1 MRHCLQRLRC
11 PIAAAV
17 VYPYLF
23 SRTTVNKRFLW
34 NLLASLCVLLFP
46 FALSAQQHDPAMY
59 QELHWRMIGPFRGG
73 RTVAISGV
81 PGQPNVF
88 YMAPNNGGVWKTTDF
103 GHTWNPIFD
112 GQSKDDQPNDD
123 HRSGSI
129 GALAVAPS
137 NPNTIYVGSG
147 EGLRRPD
154 LSVGDGIYKSTD
166 AGRTWQHLGLRDAQQ
181 IGSILVDP
189 KDANRVFVAALGHPY
204 GPNAERG
211 VYRSL
216 DGGQT
221 WQKVL
226 YKDDN
231 TGAIDLVFDPRNSQ
245 VIFAGMWASRRP
257 PWTTDDSYD
266 GPGSG
271 LYKSIDGGNNWRQ
284 ITKGLPSEAGK
295 LGRIGLA
302 VSPSEPDRMY
312 ALVDARKNG
321 GVYRSDDAGESWQLV
336 NTEDRVWGRGDD
348 FACVRVD
355 PRNRDVIYVANTTT
369 YRSTDAGKTF
379 TAIKGAPGGDDYHTI
394 WINPENPDIIAL
406 GVDQGAT
413 ISVNGGQT
421 WSSWYNQPTAQFYH
435 VITDNEFPYWVYG
448 GQQESGSIATA
459 SRSDFGEITF
469 RDWTTVGAEE
479 YAYIAPD
486 PLHPNLIY
494 GGKVTVFDRNTGQ
507 TRDVSPVVL
516 RTGQYRFNRTAPL
529 IFSAADPHSLYLGS
543 NVLFATRDGGN
554 SWQIVS
560 PDLTREDPGSPATL
574 GPFVEADPAKGKH
587 RGVIYSIAPSPKD
600 ANLIWAGTDDG
611 LIHVTRDGGKNW
623 QNVTPPE
630 LTPWSKLAQMDASH
644 SDTATAYAAV
654 NRFRLDDLHP
664 YIYRTHDGGKSWQ
677 KIVSGLPDNE
687 PVNTV
692 REDPERKGLLFA
704 GTERSVYVSWDDGD
718 HWQSLKM
725 NLPPTSIRDLVVH
738 HDDVVVGTHGRSFWI
753 LDNITPMRQFSPEV
767 ADAPAHLFAPQLTYR
782 VRRNNNT
789 DTPLPP
795 EEPAGQNPPDGA
807 MIDYWLQTKTAAP
820 GAVILEIVDGSSG
833 RVVRHFSSA
842 DKPEPVDANAKELN
856 VPTYWVRPVQT
867 LSAAPGMHRF
877 IWDLTYP
884 APDVLSH
891 EYPISAIYHDTPRYP
906 LGATVLPGQYKLVL
920 TVGGKSYTQPL
931 DVRMDPRVKTSPEDL
946 RRQFEL
952 DRKIADAL
960 HKDYAALQ
968 QVRSLRSQLKALATK
983 IFTAGSP
990 STSLRAGS
998 EGHRESRGPD
1008 AIKKTAAA
1016 LEAKAAPIEGEEGGY
1031 GTRYLSTPEGR
1042 SLARLN
1048 GGLNALVSALDTA
1061 DAAPTTQQVTM
1072 FIELERALEEQLSA
1086 WGQLKSKDIPE
1097 LNEQLKKAGLP
1108 LIDLQKPVPGA
1119 TDAAR
1124 TTSQDR
1130 DKDVE

>member
-1 MRHCLQRLRC
+1 MNKCFFWILQ
-11 PIAAAV
+11 
-17 VYPYLF
+17 
-23 SRTTVNKRFLW
+23 
-34 NLLASLCVLLFP
+34 ASLCVLLLP
-46 FALSAQQHDPAMY
+46 LTLSAQPYDPAMY
-59 QELHWRMIGPFRGG
+59 QELRWRMIGPFRGG

-103 GHTWNPIFD
+103 GRTWNPIFD
-112 GQSKDDQPNDD
+112 EQPNNDQPT
-123 HRSGSI
+123 GSI

-166 AGRTWQHLGLRDAQQ
+166 AGRTWQHLGQPDGALRNAQQ
-181 IGSILVDP
+181 IASIIVDP
-189 KDANRVFVAALGHPY
+189 KDPNRLFVAAQGHPY
-204 GPNAERG
+204 GPNPERG
-211 VYRSL
+211 IYRSL

-221 WQKVL
+221 FQKVL
-226 YKDDN
+226 YKDEN
-231 TGAIDLVFDPRNSQ
+231 VGGMDLVFDPRNSQ
-245 VIFAGMWASRRP
+245 VIFASMWASRRP
-257 PWTTDDSYD
+257 PWTTGGGYS

-271 LYKSIDGGNNWRQ
+271 LYKSTDGGTTWRQ
-284 ITKGLPSEAGK
+284 LTNGLPGEAEGI
-295 LGRIGLA
+295 GRIGPA
-302 VSPSEPDRMY
+302 VSPSDPDRMY
-312 ALVDARKNG
+312 AWVNAETRNTTKANAKKASG
-321 GVYRSDDAGESWQLV
+321 IYRSDDAGESWQQM
-336 NTEDRVWGRGDD
+336 NNEERIWGRGDD
-348 FACVRVD
+348 FGCVRVD
-355 PRNRDVIYVANTTT
+355 PRNKDVIYVANTST
-369 YRSTDAGKTF
+369 YRSVDAGKNF

-394 WINPENPDIIAL
+394 WINPENPDIIAIAL
-406 GVDQGAT
+406 DQGAT

-448 GQQESGSIATA
+448 GQQESGSIGTA

-469 RDWTTVGAEE
+469 RDWTTVGVEE
-479 YAYIAPD
+479 YGYVAPD

-529 IFSAADPHSLYLGS
+529 IFSTADPHVLYLGS

-560 PDLTREDPGSPATL
+560 PDLTREDPGIPATL
-574 GPFVEADPAKGKH
+574 GPFLEADPAKGKH

-600 ANLIWAGTDDG
+600 ASLIWAGTDDG
-611 LIHVTRDGGKNW
+611 LIQVTRDGGKAW
-623 QNVTPPE
+623 RNVTPPE

-644 SDTATAYAAV
+644 FDSTTAYAAV

-664 YIYRTHDGGKSWQ
+664 YIYRTHDGGATWQ

-725 NLPPTSIRDLVVH
+725 NLPATSIRDLVVH

-753 LDNITPMRQFSPEV
+753 LDNITPLRQFNS
-767 ADAPAHLFAPQLTYR
+767 AIAKATAHLFAPQTTYR

-807 MIDYWLQTKTAAP
+807 IIDYWLRTSTSGP
-820 GAVILEIVDGSSG
+820 VTLEIVDASG
-833 RVVRHFSSA
+833 KVVRHFSSD
-842 DKPEPVDANAKELN
+842 DKGKPVDAREFN
-856 VPTYWVRPVQT
+856 VPMYWVRPALT
-867 LSAAPGMHRF
+867 LSAKAGMHRF
-877 IWDLTYP
+877 VWDLTYP
-884 APDVLSH
+884 APEVLTRD
-891 EYPISAIYHDTPRYP
+891 YPISAIYHDTPLHP
-906 LGATVLPGQYKLVL
+906 LGATVLPGQYNLVL
-920 TVGGKSYTQPL
+920 TVGGKGYTQPL
-931 DVRMDPRVKTSPEDL
+931 TIRMDPRVKTSPEDL
-946 RRQFEL
+946 RLHFDL

-960 HKDYAALQ
+960 HQDFEALQ
-968 QVRSLRSQLKALATK
+968 QVRSLRAQLKALSGA
-983 IFTAGSP
+983 
-990 STSLRAGS
+990 
-998 EGHRESRGPD
+998 PD
-1008 AIKKTAAA
+1008 AIKMTAAD
-1016 LEAKAAPIEGEEGGY
+1016 LETKAASIEGEEGGA
-1031 GTRYLSTPEGR
+1031 RYLSTPEGR
-1042 SLARLN
+1042 SLSRLN
-1048 GGLNALVSALDTA
+1048 NGLGAIVGALDTA
-1061 DAAPTTQQVTM
+1061 DAAPTTQQVAM
-1072 FIELERALEEQLSA
+1072 FGELEKALAEQLSA
-1086 WGQLKSKDIPE
+1086 WEQVKAKDIPS

-1108 LIDLQKPVPGA
+1108 VIDVRKPASGA
-1119 TDAAR
+1119 RGAGDTA
-1124 TTSQDR
+1124 SQNRDR
-1130 DKDVE
+1130 NEE

>member
-1 MRHCLQRLRC
+1 
-11 PIAAAV
+11 
-17 VYPYLF
+17 
-23 SRTTVNKRFLW
+23 
-34 NLLASLCVLLFP
+34 LLFP
-46 FALSAQQHDPAMY
+46 FALSAQPYDPAMY
-59 QELHWRMIGPFRGG
+59 KELHWRMIGPFRGG

-88 YMAPNNGGVWKTTDF
+88 YMAPNNGGVWKTTDS
-103 GHTWNPIFD
+103 GRTWNPIFD
-112 GQSKDDQPNDD
+112 GQPKDDHP
-123 HRSGSI
+123 SGSI

-154 LSVGDGIYKSTD
+154 LSVGDGIYKSND
-166 AGRTWQHLGLRDAQQ
+166 AGLTWQHLGQRDGALRDAQQ

-204 GPNAERG
+204 GPNSERG

-221 WQKVL
+221 WQKIL
-226 YKDDN
+226 YKDEN
-231 TGAIDLVFDPRNSQ
+231 VGAIDLAFDPRNSQ
-245 VIFAGMWASRRP
+245 IIFADMWASRRP
-257 PWTTDDSYD
+257 PWTNMDEYN

-271 LYKSIDGGNNWRQ
+271 LYKSTDGGDHWRQ
-284 ITKGLPSEAGK
+284 ITKGLPSEAEK
-295 LGRIGLA
+295 LGRIGFA
-302 VSPSEPDRMY
+302 VSPSDPDRMY
-312 ALVDARKNG
+312 ALVDAQKNV

-336 NTEDRVWGRGDD
+336 NTEERVSGRGSD

-355 PRNRDVIYVANTTT
+355 PRNKDVIYVANTTT
-369 YRSTDAGKTF
+369 YRSDDAGKNF

-448 GQQESGSIATA
+448 GQQESGSIGTS

-469 RDWTTVGAEE
+469 RDWTTVGVEE
-479 YAYIAPD
+479 YGYVAPD

-529 IFSAADPHSLYLGS
+529 IFSAADPHVLYLGS
-543 NVLFATRDGGN
+543 NVLFATRDGDN
-554 SWQIVS
+554 SWQIIS

-587 RGVIYSIAPSPKD
+587 RGVIYSIAPSPID

-644 SDTATAYAAV
+644 FDTATAYAAV

-677 KIVSGLPDNE
+677 KIVGGLPDNE

-692 REDPERKGLLFA
+692 REDQERKGLLFA

-718 HWQSLKM
+718 HWQSLQM

-753 LDNITPMRQFSPEV
+753 LDNITPLRQFSPEV
-767 ADAPAHLFAPQLTYR
+767 ANAAAYLFAPQLTYR

-807 MIDYWLQTKTAAP
+807 MIDYWLKNAP
-820 GAVILEIVDGSSG
+820 SGPVTLEITDTSSG
-833 RVVRHFSSA
+833 QVVRRFSSD
-842 DKPEPVDANAKELN
+842 DKPEPVNAKELD
-856 VPTYWVRPVQT
+856 VPTYWVRPART

-877 IWDLTYP
+877 LWDLAYP
-884 APDVLSH
+884 EPDVLEH
-891 EYPISAIYHDTPRYP
+891 FYPISAIYHDTPRGP
-906 LGATVLPGQYKLVL
+906 LGATVLPGKYAVL
-920 TVGGKSYTQPL
+920 LEVVLPSGAIKVAVSYVQPL
-931 DVRMDPRVKTSPEDL
+931 EIRMDPRVKTSQEDL

-960 HKDYAALQ
+960 HKDYEALQ
-968 QVRSLRSQLKALATK
+968 QVRSLRSQLKALEGNGTN
-983 IFTAGSP
+983 
-990 STSLRAGS
+990 TSQAAKNAAKNKKLA
-998 EGHRESRGPD
+998 
-1008 AIKKTAAA
+1008 AIAAVIAKTADE
-1016 LEAKAAPIEGEEGGY
+1016 LEEKAAPIEGEEGDY
-1031 GTRYLSTPEGR
+1031 ATRYLSTPEGR

-1048 GGLNALVSALDTA
+1048 GGLNALVSALDSA
-1061 DAAPTTQQVTM
+1061 DAAPTTQQTAV
-1072 FIELERALEEQLSA
+1072 FGELTKALEEQLSA
-1086 WGQLKSKDIPE
+1086 WSQLKAKDIPE
-1097 LNEQLKKAGLP
+1097 LNDKLKKAGLP
-1108 LIDLQKPVPGA
+1108 PIDLQKPVLGA
-1119 TDAAR
+1119 TDAAQ
-1124 TTSQDR
+1124 TTTQDKDR
-1130 DKDVE
+1130 DVE

>member
-1 MRHCLQRLRC
+1 MNQRL
-11 PIAAAV
+11 
-17 VYPYLF
+17 
-23 SRTTVNKRFLW
+23 LW
-34 NLLASLCVLLFP
+34 ILLTLLCVLPFP
-46 FALSAQQHDPAMY
+46 FALSAQQFDPAMY
-59 QELHWRMIGPFRGG
+59 QELRWRMIGPFRGG

-112 GQSKDDQPNDD
+112 GQPNNAQPSNDQPNDAQP
-123 HRSGSI
+123 SGSI

-154 LSVGDGIYKSTD
+154 LSVGNGIYKSTD
-166 AGRTWQHLGLRDAQQ
+166 AGRTWKHLDLHDAQQ
-181 IGSILVDP
+181 IASIIVDP
-189 KDANRVFVAALGHPY
+189 KDPDRVFVAAQGHPY
-204 GPNAERG
+204 GPNEQRG
-211 VYRSL
+211 VFRSL
-216 DGGQT
+216 NGGQT

-226 YKDDN
+226 YKDEN
-231 TGAIDLVFDPRNSQ
+231 VGAVDLVFDPRNSH

-257 PWTTDDSYD
+257 PWTTDGSYG

-271 LYKSIDGGNNWRQ
+271 LYKSTDGGGSWRQ
-284 ITKGLPSEAGK
+284 ITKGLPTEADD

-302 VSPSEPDRMY
+302 VSPSDPDRMY
-312 ALVDARKNG
+312 ALVDAGKKT

-336 NTEDRVWGRGDD
+336 NTEERVSGRGDD

-355 PRNRDVIYVANTTT
+355 PRNKDVIYVANTST
-369 YRSTDAGKTF
+369 YRSTDAGRNF

-394 WINPENPDIIAL
+394 WINPENPGIIAL
-406 GVDQGAT
+406 AVDQGAT

-448 GQQESGSIATA
+448 GQQESGSIGTA

-469 RDWTTVGAEE
+469 RDWTTVGVEE
-479 YAYIAPD
+479 WGYVAPD

-494 GGKVTVFDRNTGQ
+494 GGKATVFDRNTGQ

-529 IFSAADPHSLYLGS
+529 IFSAADPHVLYLGS

-574 GPFVEADPAKGKH
+574 GPFIEADPEKGKH

-611 LIHVTRDGGKNW
+611 LIQVTHDGGKNW

-644 SDTATAYAAV
+644 FDTPTAYAAV
-654 NRFRLDDLHP
+654 DRFRLDDLHP

-677 KIVSGLPDNE
+677 KIVSGLPENE

-704 GTERSVYVSWDDGD
+704 GTERTVYVSWDDGD

-725 NLPPTSIRDLVVH
+725 NLPPTSIRDLVIH

-753 LDNITPMRQFSPEV
+753 LDNITALRQFSSEV
-767 ADAPAHLFAPQLTYR
+767 AQAPAHLYAPQLTYR

-795 EEPAGQNPPDGA
+795 EEPAGENPPEGA
-807 MIDYWLQTKTAAP
+807 MIDYWLNRAAS
-820 GAVILEIVDGSSG
+820 GAVTLEIVDASSG
-833 RVVRHFSSA
+833 QVVRRFSSA
-842 DKPEPVDANAKELN
+842 DKPEPVLNSNYAKQFN
-856 VPTYWVRPVQT
+856 VPMYWVRPART
-867 LSAAPGMHRF
+867 LSAGAGMHRF
-877 IWDLTYP
+877 VWDLTYP
-884 APDVLSH
+884 APDVLTRD
-891 EYPISAIYHDTPRYP
+891 YPMSAIFHDTPLYP
-906 LGATVLPGQYKLVL
+906 LGAIVLPGKYTVIL
-920 TVGGKSYTQPL
+920 TVNAKQYTQPL
-931 DVRMDPRVKTSPEDL
+931 DIRMDPRVKTSPEDL

-952 DRKIADAL
+952 DQKIADAL
-960 HKDYAALQ
+960 HKDYEALQ
-968 QVRSLRSQLKALATK
+968 QVRSLRSQLKALA
-983 IFTAGSP
+983 A
-990 STSLRAGS
+990 
-998 EGHRESRGPD
+998 EPD
-1008 AIKKTAAA
+1008 AIKKTAAE
-1016 LEAKAAPIEGEEGGY
+1016 LEAKAAIIEGEEGDY
-1031 GTRYLSTPEGR
+1031 RTRYLSTPDGR

-1048 GGLNALVSALDTA
+1048 GGLNAIVTALDSA
-1061 DAAPTTQQVTM
+1061 DAAPTTQQVAM
-1072 FIELERALEEQLSA
+1072 FGEVDKALGEHLSA
-1086 WGQLKSKDIPE
+1086 WAQLKSKDIPE
-1097 LNEQLKKAGLP
+1097 LNDQLEKAGLP
-1108 LIDLQKPVPGA
+1108 PIDLQKPVPGA
-1119 TDAAR
+1119 ADPTQI
-1124 TTSQDR
+1124 TSQDR
-1130 DKDVE
+1130 DRNEE